1 MRGEWLSRLA
11 GAGAALAVCTVVSAQ
26 PAAPAGGE
34 GPLRWFKGNTHTHTL
49 NSDGDSTPDEVV
61 RWYREHGYHFVFL
74 TDHNFITDVSAL
86 QALHGADDRFLV
98 IKGEEVSARFEQ
110 KPLHINGLDVASRVT
125 PRDGTSVVDV
135 LQQNVDAIREVQGVP
150 HINHPNFQ
158 WAISPEE
165 LGAVRNNKL
174 FEVFNG
180 HPMVNNH
187 GGGDR
192 PGLEQVWDMLLSQ
205 GLELYG
211 LATDDAHH
219 FKRPWDATSS
229 RPGQGWVM
237 VRAAKLEARA
247 LLEAMERGDFYA
259 STGVT
264 LSDYEATADVVR
276 VTVKKDGWSRY
287 RVEFIG
293 TGGQVLETVQDSP
306 AEYRIRGTE
315 GYVRAKVTDSNG
327 HVAWTQPVR
336 VGAPQSNR

>member
-1 MRGEWLSRLA
+1 MRHLA
-11 GAGAALAVCTVVSAQ
+11 PLTGFVAALSLVAASALAQ
-26 PAAPAGGE
+26 QAPAASGTSAAT
-34 GPLRWFKGNTHTHTL
+34 PLRWFKGNTHTHTL

-74 TDHNFITDVSAL
+74 TDHNFITDVTAL

-98 IKGEEVSARFEQ
+98 IRGEEVSAQFDK
-110 KPLHINGLDVASRVT
+110 KPLHINGLDPNALVT
-125 PRDGTSVVDV
+125 PKTGTSVVDV
-135 LQQNVDAIREVQGVP
+135 LQKNVDAIRQVDGVP

-158 WAISPEE
+158 WAITPEE

-174 FEVFNG
+174 FEVYNG
-180 HPMVNNH
+180 HPMVNNL

-192 PGLEQVWDMLLSQ
+192 PSLEQAWDMLLSK
-205 GLELYG
+205 GLLLYG

-219 FKRPWDATSS
+219 FKRAWDSTSS

-264 LSDYEATADVVR
+264 LTDYETTADAVR

-287 RVEFIG
+287 RIEFIG
-293 TGGQVLETVQDSP
+293 KGGAVLDTATDSP

-315 GYVRAKVTDSNG
+315 GYVRAKITDSNG
-327 HVAWTQPVR
+327 HFAWTQPV
-336 VGAPQSNR
+336 VVAPR

>member
-1 MRGEWLSRLA
+1 MRHQRVVIG
-11 GAGAALAVCTVVSAQ
+11 VVSAMLALGTVVTGQ
-26 PAAPAGGE
+26 QQAASPS
-34 GPLRWFKGNTHTHTL
+34 LRWFKGNTHTHTL

-98 IKGEEVSARFEQ
+98 IKGEEVSASFDK
-110 KPLHINGLDVASRVT
+110 KPLHINGLDPAERVE
-125 PRDGTSVVDV
+125 PRTGTSVVDV
-135 LQQNVDAIREVQGVP
+135 LQKNVDAIRAVEGVP
-150 HINHPNFQ
+150 HINHPNFR

-180 HPMVNNH
+180 HPMVNNL

-192 PGLEQVWDMLLSQ
+192 PSLEEAWDMLLSQ

-219 FKRPWDATSS
+219 FKRPWDSTSS
-229 RPGQGWVM
+229 RPGQGWIV
-237 VRAAKLEARA
+237 VRAPALEARA
-247 LLEAMERGDFYA
+247 LLAAMERGDFYA

-264 LSDYEATADVVR
+264 LSDYEATSQAVR
-276 VTVKKDGWSRY
+276 VTVRKDGWSRY
-287 RVEFIG
+287 RIDFIG
-293 TGGQVLETVQDSP
+293 KGGTVLETATDSP
-306 AEYRIRGTE
+306 AEYHIRGTE
-315 GYVRAKVTDSNG
+315 GYVRAKISDSNG
-327 HVAWTQPVR
+327 HVAWTQPIM
-336 VGAPQSNR
+336 VGGR